1 MKFGAYFQNTLFVKD
16 SDFRLWLCLSCE
28 LFRAGITKVHLNR
41 DFITLS
47 LQRKMTIIQLRENEI
62 PQARASVLQT
72 EIQKPPVATLRHDFT
87 RQLFIFLL
95 KY

>member
-1 MKFGAYFQNTLFVKD
+1 
-16 SDFRLWLCLSCE
+16 
-28 LFRAGITKVHLNR
+28 
-41 DFITLS
+41 
-47 LQRKMTIIQLRENEI
+47 MTIIQLRENEI

-72 EIQKPPVATLRHDFT
+72 EIHKPPVATLRHDFT